1 MAPRAPG
8 PIVLPP
14 PPALKS
20 QIIFTKLRKQFNSQ
34 KMSKFRQLNSKFQYL
49 ISKEY
54 SSFWPGGVRGGG
66 WVCILVIQGKLVK
79 MFQILKVYISIF
91 SDSFS
96 LFFERYKQSYLY
108 NFPQCVSCFILGEY
122 KII

>member
-54 SSFWPGGVRGGG
+54 SSFWPGGVRGGVG
-66 WVCILVIQGKLVK
+66 LYIGNTGKTSKNVPDIKSLPLHLLRFIQ
-79 MFQILKVYISIF
+79 
-91 SDSFS
+91 
-96 LFFERYKQSYLY
+96 
-108 NFPQCVSCFILGEY
+108 FIL
-122 KII
+122 